1 MSTILFSSPIFGPV
15 HSRRLGVSLGV
26 NLLPADGKLCT
37 FDCIYCECGFNGDH
51 RTRSPYP
58 TREEVARELEQTL
71 ERMQREGRGPD
82 VITFAG
88 NGEPTMHPEFADV
101 IDDTIALRD
110 HYFPEAKISVLSN
123 ATFSRRP
130 AVFAALCRVDNNI
143 LKLATVSAE
152 SGYELN
158 FPIGCMIELP
168 RAAVTA
174 AHVAEEAQPNAGHIA
189 LAEWEQL
196 CDSMLVTTQNIDN
209 LHERAGSQHIAHLH
223 GSLFA
228 WRCSICGRPY
238 RIMELPTQPA
248 ARLTPPECPLCH
260 NPVRP
265 GVVWFGESLPQREWE
280 LAEQWMMIAD
290 VVVVVGTSGVVYPAA
305 ALPRIAYECGTPII
319 EISPAATDLT
329 PLATVSWA
337 TTAAQGLPELVAKVQ
352 ESRG

>member
-1 MSTILFSSPIFGPV
+1 LARP
-15 HSRRLGVSLGV
+15 HLGENQAYNGIMTAR
-26 NLLPADGKLCT
+26 PA
-37 FDCIYCECGFNGDH
+37 
-51 RTRSPYP
+51 
-58 TREEVARELEQTL
+58 
-71 ERMQREGRGPD
+71 
-82 VITFAG
+82 
-88 NGEPTMHPEFADV
+88 
-101 IDDTIALRD
+101 TIAD
-110 HYFPEAKISVLSN
+110 FPPAIIENLSEA
-123 ATFSRRP
+123 RRVH
-130 AVFAALCRVDNNI
+130 VFTGAGM
-143 LKLATVSAE
+143 SAE
-152 SGYELN
+152 SGLETYRNDKTGLWENVDPQAMASIDAWARDPEPMWAWYLW
-158 FPIGCMIELP
+158 
-168 RAAVTA
+168 R
-174 AHVAEEAQPNAGHIA
+174 AHVAEDAQPNAGHIA